1 MKFRPR
7 YILLLSL
14 IVLLLGC
21 FSNRSQAQAQFPIVK
36 FSSEQEEFIKQL
48 NEFLAASR
56 MAQVIKSGED
66 FTSLW
71 QSGKFNQEQKQ
82 LIIATCQIMG
92 QKRYRPSPHFEHLL
106 DMVIMANKKGLNT
119 DQITSLLQ
127 TTKTT
132 YEKIDDKV
140 QTSKYIGNLMVFFK
154 YNSLY
159 TNGFYSLRVKSNSKY
174 RFRYADEGR
183 LDDTTAYNKPPK
195 ENFSDF
201 DKETDPATGSVEYKP
216 PSGEP
221 EEPQPA
227 LAGPIIEF
235 ESTTIRFESGFDS
248 STLAQTKGAYM
259 FNTGVFV
266 GEGGTFDWSA
276 AGMPKGSVYGQ
287 VKKYNFN
294 VKYQAFTASNVML
307 YYPGKLEATVLGVME
322 YRSVRKNKFEEPK
335 YPRFKSYY
343 AESVFKDV
351 KPLYEY
357 LGGFSL
363 EGRKINSSSVYGGKA
378 LLKIKHKD
386 KSTGQ
391 ASLPVRMVSNRFEF
405 LDSAVVT
412 ESANVSIYFG
422 ADSITHPSCRVVY
435 NPNKKELRLYKDK
448 GRFRECPF
456 INSYQNIEMLA
467 DLLVYNLEQE
477 KIDLYILTG
486 KAQVPALFESSD
498 LFLQKR
504 FSDIQGLFNYHPLA
518 IVAAYA
524 KKTGYNEFN
533 VYDVAQDTKI
543 SVSGLKSGILSASN
557 QGYLEYNPT
566 NGEIKVKEKLW
577 HYVNS
582 AKGKKDFD
590 MVSIPSVAPPKYNG
604 SLNLA
609 TKELNVFGVKVFSLA
624 DSLGVFATPRNKEV
638 KLIENRDIEFD
649 GKLNAGNFQI
659 YGTKFKF
666 EYDDFKVDMNAIDS
680 LELRPVVDPN
690 DKKQGKDSKKHVNR
704 LYGQDKNAPQQI
716 ANPGKGVVYINKSDN
731 KSGKKKLT
739 QYPILEINSP
749 LYIYFNKKE
758 VLRGVYNTRVYFKI
772 PPFKIDSSNSSNSSS
787 ISFKGTFVSDSIFP
801 SFSEKLG
808 VRPDKSL
815 GFEHKTPVEGYQLY
829 GGLGKFFGTIT
840 LDYKGIRG
848 KGEIKYLTTTIR
860 SDDFIFYQDSVIA
873 RGKSIDIKEGKIGD
887 LEVPDANIAAFKMRW
902 YPKRDSLYLIS
913 TKAHNFRLY
922 KNTVTLEGSL
932 ILTSTGTFGK
942 GYIQMVGA
950 RAEAEQY
957 KFNVDNFTGRNGFF
971 EVKSTNP
978 IKPHVSCK
986 NVKFDFQ
993 MKQRKVTFQPEVEGD
1008 ASNSMPY
1015 VMYKTSIPNA
1025 VWDIDKKV
1033 IVMDAPKDVDNS
1045 KSVFYSTLA
1054 VQDSLNFTGRHA
1066 EYNITRQRLV
1076 IDGVPYI
1083 RVADAEITPD
1093 SNRVIITENAN
1104 MRALKNAIV
1113 VVDTLNKF
1121 HRLAKGNIK
1130 IAGRRE
1136 YSGDGIYQYVNIL
1149 GDTIPIKFD
1158 QFEFAPVLVDAQGKK
1173 LTEKTFQTVSG
1184 GTIPDEKPI
1193 KIASSVLYRGGAFMY
1208 ANKPVLEFKGEIKL
1222 DFKNNKNTDWMKY
1235 ETKGDDKELIIDV
1248 RDAKD
1253 RDGYPLVT
1261 GLFID
1266 ENTSELYSAF
1276 VGLKRAENDKEVFGA
1291 TGMLNF
1297 LDITQEFKVG
1307 PQDKI
1312 DGKTYEGNVFVY
1324 NDSLNTVSYEGKL
1337 KLQGTVDKD
1346 FNLTA
1351 SALGKGRLDSNRF
1364 DFDAFVALDIS
1375 LDAKALKLMGETL
1388 HKRVEDLGL
1397 PEATDDKIELV
1408 AKLADAA
1415 GNKAA
1420 MDYEKA
1426 TNSKYLPICQVILQ
1440 FSKSIILEKVKLKWS
1455 KKNQAF
1461 YSVGKLA
1468 VNAVGGVNVNGKL
1481 DGYVEVKKTPN
1492 GEVVNIYIEG
1502 SPDTWYYFSFDEE
1515 KRCGILS
1522 SNEAFDNLVLAKAKG
1537 REGTGKFFTAAA
1549 DIVEKAQFIKRF
1561 KKEYL
1566 NEEYNDQADID
1577 SHSKAREKAEEPPAA
1592 PAEEDEEAPKPESE
1606 KSKKKKKEG
1615 DEGFDPDAEE
1625 EPSKGENDKKEV
1637 TPEEGQETSD
1647 EETEK
1652 PKDKEKK
1659 KDKEKNKK
1667 KKKDKTATEEEQ
1679 QEEEK
1684 DKEKEKTAEEEGF

>member
-1 MKFRPR
+1 MNFRQR
-7 YILLLSL
+7 ILSL
-14 IVLLLGC
+14 TTAILFIIICQSGQSVM
-21 FSNRSQAQAQFPIVK
+21 AQAQFPVVK
-36 FSSEQEEFIKQL
+36 FSNEKDEFIKQL
-48 NEFLAASR
+48 NEYLAASR
-56 MAQVIKSGED
+56 MAQVIKTGEEI
-66 FTSLW
+66 TSLW
-71 QSGKFNQEQKQ
+71 QSGKLNEEQKQ
-82 LIIATCQIMG
+82 LLIATCQIMG
-92 QKRYRPSPHFEHLL
+92 QKRYRPSPHFEHTL
-106 DMVIMANKKGLNT
+106 DMLIMANRKGLSPE
-119 DQITSLLQ
+119 QITSLLQ

-132 YEKIDDKV
+132 YEKIDDKN
-140 QTSKYIGNLMVFFK
+140 QTSRYIGNLMVFFK

-159 TNGFYSLRVKSNSKY
+159 TNGFYSLKVKSNSKY
-174 RFRYADEGR
+174 LFRYADEGK
-183 LDDTTAYNKPPK
+183 LEDTATYNKAPK
-195 ENFSDF
+195 ENFNDF
-201 DKETDPATGSVEYKP
+201 DSELSPATSNVEYKA

-227 LAGPIIEF
+227 LAGPIIDF
-235 ESTTIRFESGFDS
+235 ELTNIKFESGFDS
-248 STLAQTKGAYM
+248 SSLRQTKGAYM

-266 GEGGTFDWSA
+266 GEGGTFDWTA
-276 AGMPKGSVYGQ
+276 AGVPRGNLYCE

-378 LLKIKHKD
+378 MLKIKQKD

-391 ASLPVRMVSNRFEF
+391 STLPVRMVSNRFEF

-422 ADSITHPSCRVVY
+422 SDSITHPSCRVVY

-448 GRFRECPF
+448 GRFKDCPF
-456 INSYQNIEMLA
+456 INSYQNIEIMA
-467 DLLVYNLEQE
+467 DLLVYNLDQE
-477 KIDLYILTG
+477 KIDFYIISG
-486 KAQVPALFESSD
+486 KTQVPALFESSD
-498 LFLQKR
+498 MFLQKR

-524 KKTGYNEFN
+524 KKTGFNDFN

-543 SVSGLKSGILSASN
+543 GVNGLKSGVLSASN
-557 QGYLEYNPT
+557 QGYMEYNPS

-590 MVSIPSVAPPKYNG
+590 MVSVPSVAPPKYNG

-609 TKELNVFGVKVFSLA
+609 TKELNVYGCEIFSLA
-624 DSLGVFATPRNKEV
+624 DSLGVFVKPRNKELKIV
-638 KLIENRDIEFD
+638 ENRDIEFD
-649 GKLNAGNFQI
+649 GRLNAGNFQI

-666 EYDDFKVDMNAIDS
+666 GYTDFKVDMNSIDS
-680 LELRPVVDPN
+680 LELRPVVDPKA
-690 DKKQGKDSKKHVNR
+690 KKKSKDENKHVNR

-716 ANPGKGVVYINKSDN
+716 ANPGKGVVYINKPDN
-731 KSGKKKLT
+731 KSGKKSLK

-758 VLRGVYNTRVYFKI
+758 VLRGVYDTRVHFKI
-772 PPFKIDSSNSSNSSS
+772 PPFKIDSSNSSNAGS
-787 ISFKGTFVSDSIFP
+787 IAFKGTFVSDSIFP
-801 SFSEKLG
+801 SFKEKLG

-829 GGLGKFFGTIT
+829 GGLGKFFGTIS

-848 KGEIKYLTTTIR
+848 KGEIKYLTTTII

-873 RGKSIDIKEGKIGD
+873 RGKSIDIKEGKIGE

-902 YPKRDSLYLIS
+902 YPKKDSLYLIS
-913 TKAHNFRLY
+913 TKNHNFRLY
-922 KNTVTLEGSL
+922 KNTVTLEGSM
-932 ILTSTGTFGK
+932 ILTSHGTFGK

-957 KFNVDNFTGRNGFF
+957 KFNVDNFVGRNGFF

-986 NVKFDFQ
+986 NVMFDFQ
-993 MKQRKVTFQPEVEGD
+993 MKKRKVEFQPEVEGD
-1008 ASNSMPY
+1008 ASNSFPY
-1015 VMYKTSIPNA
+1015 VMYKTSIPKA
-1025 VWDIDKKV
+1025 VWDIEKKIV
-1033 IVMDAPKDVDNS
+1033 VMDAPKDVDNS
-1045 KSVFYSTLA
+1045 NSMFYSTLA
-1054 VQDSLNFTGRHA
+1054 SQDSLNFTGRHA
-1066 EYNITRQRLV
+1066 EYSIVKQRL
-1076 IDGVPYI
+1076 IIERVPYI
-1083 RVADAEITPD
+1083 RVADAEVTPD

-1104 MRALKNAIV
+1104 MRALKKAIV
-1113 VVDTLNKF
+1113 VVDTLNKY
-1121 HRLAKGNIK
+1121 HTLRKGNIK
-1130 IAGRRE
+1130 ISGRKE

-1149 GDTIPIKFD
+1149 NDTIPIKFD
-1158 QFEFAPVLVDAQGKK
+1158 QFEFAPVLVDFEGKK
-1173 LTEKTFQTVSG
+1173 LKEKQFQTVSG

-1193 KIASSVLYRGGAFMY
+1193 KIASGVLYRGGTFMY

-1222 DFKNNKNTDWMKY
+1222 DLKNNKNTDWMKY
-1235 ETKGDDKELIIDV
+1235 ETKGDDKELVIDV

-1276 VGLKRAENDKEVFGA
+1276 VGLKRSENDKEVLGA

-1297 LDITQEFKVG
+1297 LDITKEFKIG

-1324 NDSLNTVSYEGKL
+1324 NDSMNSVSYEGKL
-1337 KLQGTVDKD
+1337 KLLSTVDRD
-1346 FNLTA
+1346 FNLIA
-1351 SALGKGRLDSNRF
+1351 SAIGKGKLDSNRF
-1364 DFDAFVALDIS
+1364 DFDAFVALDLG
-1375 LDAKALKLMGETL
+1375 LDPKALKLMGETL

-1397 PEATDDKIELV
+1397 PEATDDKVELV
-1408 AKLADAA
+1408 SKLADAA

-1420 MDYEKA
+1420 LDYDKA
-1426 TNSKYLPICQVILQ
+1426 TSSKYLPISQVVPALA
-1440 FSKSIILEKVKLKWS
+1440 KSIIIEDVRLKWS
-1455 KKNQAF
+1455 KQNQAF

-1468 VNAVGGVNVNGKL
+1468 VNAVNGVNVNGKL
-1481 DGYVEVKKTPN
+1481 DGYLEVKKTPN
-1492 GEVVNIYIEG
+1492 GELVNLYIEG
-1502 SPDTWYYFSFDEE
+1502 SPDTWFYFSFDEE
-1515 KRCGILS
+1515 KRCGVLS
-1522 SNEAFDNLVLAKAKG
+1522 SLENFDNLALAKAKG
-1537 REGTGKFFTAAA
+1537 REGTGKFFVAPA
-1549 DIVEKAQFIKRF
+1549 DIVEKAQFLKHF

-1566 NEEYNDQADID
+1566 NETYNDQADIE
-1577 SHSKAREKAEEPPAA
+1577 SHSKAREKAEEPQQAVDE
-1592 PAEEDEEAPKPESE
+1592 EEDPAKPDS
-1606 KSKKKKKEG
+1606 KSRKKKKDG
-1615 DEGFDPDAEE
+1615 DESFDPVEE
-1625 EPSKGENDKKEV
+1625 EAVDTEEKPKKEIGV
-1637 TPEEGQETSD
+1637 EGEEQT

-1652 PKDKEKK
+1652 PKEKAKKKNK
-1659 KDKEKNKK
+1659 KDKKK
-1667 KKKDKTATEEEQ
+1667 KEKEKTATEEEEQ
-1679 QEEEK
+1679 TE
-1684 DKEKEKTAEEEGF
+1684 EKEKKDEDEGF